1 MLVVRSEQPLASLP
15 LLDQLLLLGVSHVEI
30 AWSPHP
36 AWVLQCRQLIAAY
49 PTLRLGAASVC
60 NQQAVADV
68 IDAGFSYAVSPI
80 LDRSLIK
87 AAGVAGLG
95 LIPGVLTPSEVHS
108 ARSWGCPMVKLF
120 PAASVGPGY
129 WRRLVDPLG
138 HPLPFCLAAGG
149 LGPHDVLPWLAAGV
163 DAIALGSGL
172 FTSTSGSKG
181 DLSPLHPLLMSL
193 AG

>member
-1 MLVVRSEQPLASLP
+1 MLVVRSEQPQASLP
-15 LLDQLLLLGVSHVEI
+15 LLDQLLLLGVCHVEI

-60 NQQAVADV
+60 TQEALADV
-68 IDAGFSYAVSPI
+68 IEAGFRYAVSPI
-80 LDRSLIK
+80 LDRSLIE

-95 LIPGVLTPSEVHS
+95 LIPGVLTPSEVHA

-138 HPLPFCLAAGG
+138 HPMPFCLAAGG
-149 LGPHDVLPWLAAGV
+149 LGPQDVLPWLAAGV

-172 FTSTSGSKG
+172 LAATSSSAV
-181 DLSPLHPLLMSL
+181 DLAPLQPLLTSL
-193 AG
+193 SG

>member
-1 MLVVRSEQPLASLP
+1 MLVLRSEQPQALRP
-15 LLDQLLLLGVSHVEI
+15 LLDQLLVLGVGHVEI

-60 NQQAVADV
+60 TQQALADV
-68 IDAGFSYAVSPI
+68 IDAGFGYAVSPI
-80 LDRSLIK
+80 LDRSLIE

-95 LIPGVLTPSEVHS
+95 LVPGVLTPSEVHS

-120 PAASVGPGY
+120 PATSVGPGY

-149 LGPHDVLPWLAAGV
+149 LGPQDVLPWLAAGV

-172 FTSTSGSKG
+172 LTSTTGAG
-181 DLSPLHPLLMSL
+181 VDLSTVQSLLTSL
-193 AG
+193 SG

>member
-1 MLVVRSEQPLASLP
+1 VLVVRSEQPQASLP
-15 LLDQLLLLGVSHVEI
+15 LLDQLLLLGASHVEI
-30 AWSPHP
+30 AWSPHS
-36 AWVLQCRQLIAAY
+36 AWVPQCRQLITAY

-60 NQQAVADV
+60 TQGALADV
-68 IDAGFSYAVSPI
+68 INAGFRYAVSPI
-80 LDRSLIK
+80 LDRSLIE
-87 AAGVAGLG
+87 AAGAAGLG
-95 LIPGVLTPSEVHS
+95 LIPGVLTPSEVHC

-120 PAASVGPGY
+120 PATSVGSCY

-149 LGPHDVLPWLAAGV
+149 LGPQDVLPWLAAGV

-172 FTSTSGSKG
+172 LTSTTGSGV
-181 DLSPLHPLLMSL
+181 DLSTLQSLLTSL